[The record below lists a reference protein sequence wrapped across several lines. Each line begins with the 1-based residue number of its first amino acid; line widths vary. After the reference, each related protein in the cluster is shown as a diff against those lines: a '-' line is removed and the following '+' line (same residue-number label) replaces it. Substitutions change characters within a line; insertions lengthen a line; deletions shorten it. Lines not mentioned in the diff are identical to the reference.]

1 MKNNLKR
8 SITAGI
14 LTLALTGCYKS
25 YFFEDSDDPGL
36 SRFTNRGYNVT
47 SAYINNEPW
56 VSDFSSYGGSA
67 PAYLYRDST
76 GVSKDT
82 LYISWSGKLS
92 NDSVFRSSYW
102 RDFQNL
108 TISLPIKKNFSR
120 NDFLNWNGKAFP
132 DDSTS
137 VSISLSQYYP
147 YPSNPY
153 TITGPAKIYFVKIEH
168 SDTAI
173 SKTGFLVS
181 GLFEGN
187 IGDTIKITKGR
198 FDYEV
203 NNQNLH

>member
-1 MKNNLKR
+1 M
-8 SITAGI
+8 TAGI
-14 LTLALTGCYKS
+14 LLLALTGCYKN
-25 YFFEDSDDPGL
+25 YFFEDPDDPGL

-56 VSDFSSYGGSA
+56 VSDFSRYRGSA

-82 LYISWSGKLS
+82 LYINWSGSFS
-92 NDSVFRSSYW
+92 NDSVFRFANW
-102 RDFQNL
+102 RDFHNL
-108 TISLPIKKNFSR
+108 IISLPVNKNFSR

-137 VSISLSQYYP
+137 VSISLSPYYP
-147 YPSNPY
+147 YTSNLY
-153 TITGPAKIYFVKIEH
+153 TITGPAKIYFVKIEP

-181 GLFEGN
+181 GLFEG
-187 IGDTIKITKGR
+187 IIADTIKITKGR
-198 FDYEV
+198 FDYELK
-203 NNQNLH
+203 NQNLR